1 MTRFRSFWV
10 AAGSL
15 ALVAGL
21 AAPAP
26 ATTAPDPLPVPT
38 VMSALGDSITVA
50 YDATRLLTAQPEY
63 SWSTGTS
70 SLVDSVYLKLK
81 RKNRKLTAANYAV
94 TGATIADLVT
104 QASRVT
110 AGTAKGRELVTVLLG
125 ANDACAD
132 SVLEMTPVDTFRTEL
147 RNGLNTL
154 ASRKVDVV
162 VVASVPDVHQ
172 LWEDW
177 RYNASARFIWGFA
190 GICQSLLADPLG
202 TATDDVDRR
211 AAVDLRVQAYNAV
224 IVEECAQLS
233 ASSPTTACVDDNG
246 AVYATDF
253 LTADVSTVDYFHPSI
268 AGQKKLAATV
278 YTAAGFPR

>member
-1 MTRFRSFWV
+1 MSRLRSFWA
-10 AAGSL
+10 AAGSVV
-15 ALVAGL
+15 LVAGL

-26 ATTAPDPLPVPT
+26 AITAPSPLPVPT

-94 TGATIADLVT
+94 TGATMADLVT
-104 QASRVT
+104 QASRVP

-132 SVLEMTPVDTFRTEL
+132 SVLEMTPVDTFRTQL
-147 RNGLNTL
+147 RSGLNTL
-154 ASRKVDVV
+154 SSRKVDTV

-177 RYNASARFIWGFA
+177 KSNASARFIWSLA
-190 GICQSLLADPLG
+190 GICQSLLADPLN
-202 TATDDVDRR
+202 ADLDARR
-211 AAVDLRVQAYNAV
+211 AEVDARVLAYNQV
-224 IVEECAQLS
+224 IVEECTALS
-233 ASSPTTACVDDNG
+233 ATSLTTACVDDNG

-253 LTADVSTVDYFHPSI
+253 TSADVSTVDYFHPSV

-278 YTAAGFPR
+278 YANAGFPK